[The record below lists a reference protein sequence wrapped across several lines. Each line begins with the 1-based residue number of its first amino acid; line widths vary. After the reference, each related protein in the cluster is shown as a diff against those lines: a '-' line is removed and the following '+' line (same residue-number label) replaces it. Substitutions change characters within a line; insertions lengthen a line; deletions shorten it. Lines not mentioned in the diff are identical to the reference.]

1 MEFPFRNPRKGFWCG
16 NPQDDTSGGGVIGQV
31 TAEWEEFEQ
40 SCHLSSAENTS
51 IERRKKL
58 DHSMLGCNSAGHS
71 LSANTFNHTSRVFEF
86 REIGWSSNNV
96 VKPENLLFLI

>member
-1 MEFPFRNPRKGFWCG
+1 MEFPFRNPRKGFCFFRVCVCG

-40 SCHLSSAENTS
+40 SRHLSGAENTS

-71 LSANTFNHTSRVFEF
+71 L
-86 REIGWSSNNV
+86 ILNV
-96 VKPENLLFLI
+96 NV